1 MTPLGLYEP
10 GTSLLHRTPAGPS
23 LLALL
28 VFAAGT
34 VAVADPRLL
43 AGACGLVA
51 LGFVVARI
59 PWRRIRPLLRTLVLV
74 LVLVGGIQW
83 WLLGPERATVIA
95 LRLVAAI
102 GAATL
107 FTLTTRVDDLVS
119 AVQRALGPLRRFGV
133 DPETVGLLVG
143 LTIQSVGTLS
153 GIAGQVRAA
162 AKARGAGG
170 SVTAFAVPF
179 MVRTLRHADALGEA
193 LAARGWGDSGGS
205 GDSRKDGQDRQ
216 DGTND
221 GRGDPGSTD
230 STASTAS
237 TASTDGPRP
246 GSTDGPRVGSADGEA
261 DGEADGPARRPT
273 GIP

>member
-119 AVQRALGPLRRFGV
+119 AVQRAMGPLRRFGV

-193 LAARGWGDSGGS
+193 LAARGWGDSG
-205 GDSRKDGQDRQ
+205 DSREDGQDGQ

-221 GRGDPGSTD
+221 GRGDPGSRT
-230 STASTAS
+230 T
-237 TASTDGPRP
+237 
-246 GSTDGPRVGSADGEA
+246 GSTSSAASAASAASADDPRAGSADGEA
-261 DGEADGPARRPT
+261 RRPT
-273 GIP
+273 GTP